1 METQTM
7 TFHDQS
13 SVGVPSDVYTL
24 DNYEVAVVESSAS
37 PIKPSI
43 TIKQYQVYVNAELL
57 KCVPDMIYVQ
67 FLINRTS
74 KRLILRPCDK
84 NEQDFV
90 RLRTLSEVSAKPRH
104 IHSTEFCPRLF
115 EFMQWDVKFRY
126 KLTGMPV
133 IINGVKSFA
142 FDLNAFTKYEL
153 PIKTEPSAQKK
164 YESHLRS
171 GSGFGATVGEQL
183 ENPII
188 THFSDD
194 TAIEM
199 EVSDNDNHC

>member
-1 METQTM
+1 
-7 TFHDQS
+7 
-13 SVGVPSDVYTL
+13 
-24 DNYEVAVVESSAS
+24 
-37 PIKPSI
+37 
-43 TIKQYQVYVNAELL
+43 
-57 KCVPDMIYVQ
+57 
-67 FLINRTS
+67 
-74 KRLILRPCDK
+74 
-84 NEQDFV
+84 
-90 RLRTLSEVSAKPRH
+90 
-104 IHSTEFCPRLF
+104 
-115 EFMQWDVKFRY
+115 MQWDVKFRY
-126 KLTGMPV
+126 KLTGTPV

-153 PIKTEPSAQKK
+153 PIKTETSAQKK

-194 TAIEM
+194 TAIET